1 MNSNDNIREQIHQ
14 LIKLEPI
21 EELTPDC
28 ARFIFNNID
37 DMLIVETILEIHCKD
52 LLQLQTFIEEF
63 KTNCNAFKTNAP
75 EFTRENDFGR
85 SYKEKTK
92 SIIKYIKTI
101 DIKEKEYW
109 KRNLV

>member
-21 EELTPDC
+21 EEITPR
-28 ARFIFNNID
+28 ARIIFNNID
-37 DMLIVETILEIHCKD
+37 DMLIIETILEIHCKD

-63 KTNCNAFKTNAP
+63 KTSCNAFKTNAN

>member
-1 MNSNDNIREQIHQ
+1 MNSNENKREQMHP

-21 EELTPDC
+21 EEITPR

-37 DMLIVETILEIHCKD
+37 DMLIVETILEKHCKD
-52 LLQLQTFIEEF
+52 LLSIQTSIEKF
-63 KTNCNAFKTNAP
+63 KTSCNAFKTNAN
-75 EFTRENDFGR
+75 EFTRENDYGR

-101 DIKEKEYW
+101 DVKEKEYW

>member
-21 EELTPDC
+21 EEITPR
-28 ARFIFNNID
+28 ARIIFNNID
-37 DMLIVETILEIHCKD
+37 DMLIIETILGIHCKD
-52 LLQLQTFIEEF
+52 LLKLQTSIEEF
-63 KTNCNAFKTNAP
+63 KTNCNAFKINAN

-92 SIIKYIKTI
+92 TIIKYIKTI
-101 DIKEKEYW
+101 DIKEKEYR